1 MATFPFIRPDIPPAV
16 EWVPLLDEAYRV
28 GRFSNYGPI
37 SLRLERIVADAWGG
51 PDTVCVAASSGTAA
65 IAAPLLAGGVT
76 GRVILPAFTFVA
88 TLVAVR
94 MAGAEPILVDVDP
107 HDWRVAPR
115 MLREALAAT
124 GATSA
129 VMLAPFGM
137 RSDFSTHGSIVA
149 EHGGILVV
157 DNAAGLGTGRVAIES
172 APHCFE
178 AFSLHATKPL
188 AVGEGGVLFAHR
200 SREDDLRRA
209 LNFGLRPGPVPDL
222 RGGGINGKLS
232 ELHAAV
238 GIAAVERFPPRL
250 ERRRALAARYRA
262 AAALHPEVGTGAIP
276 EEGTWQFFPLVLP
289 GRGAAERFAA
299 AAADRGM
306 ETRRYYVP
314 SLSSLDDV
322 ERFGRC
328 PVSEDLSSRICC
340 VPVYADADAAEE
352 EAMLAVFAESLAA
365 ALDGS
370 PA

>member
-1 MATFPFIRPDIPPAV
+1 VATFPFIRPDIPPAA

-37 SLRLERIVADAWGG
+37 SLRLERLVAGAWGG

-107 HDWRVAPR
+107 GDWRIAPQR
-115 MLREALAAT
+115 LHEALLAT
-124 GATSA
+124 GARSA
-129 VMLAPFGM
+129 VTLAPFGM
-137 RSDFSTHGSIVA
+137 RSDFSAHAAIVA
-149 EHGGILVV
+149 ERGGLLVV
-157 DNAAGLGTGRVAIES
+157 DNAAGLGTARAPIET
-172 APHCFE
+172 APHCYE
-178 AFSLHATKPL
+178 ACSLHATKPL
-188 AVGEGGVLFAHR
+188 AIGEGGMVFAHR
-200 SREDDLRRA
+200 SREDALRRA

-238 GIAAVERFPPRL
+238 GIAAVERFPARL
-250 ERRRALAARYRA
+250 ERRQRLAARYRA
-262 AAALHPEVGTGAIP
+262 VAARVPGVRTGAAP
-276 EEGTWQFFPLVLP
+276 EEGTWQFFPLLLP
-289 GRGAAERFAA
+289 GPRAAERFAA

-322 ERFGRC
+322 ERFGPC
-328 PVSEDLSSRICC
+328 PVSEDLSARMCC
-340 VPVYADADAAEE
+340 VPVYADADAEEE
-352 EAMLAVFAESLAA
+352 EAMLAVFARALAA
-365 ALDGS
+365 ALDGP